1 MLPATPVSIRFVL
14 HFTRGSP
21 DSCRKQT
28 ADAVGPNEG
37 EGGSTAKK
45 RERKTA
51 GGDAALLSDFD
62 LFSHDPSVR
71 ACRL

>member
-1 MLPATPVSIRFVL
+1 M
-14 HFTRGSP
+14 
-21 DSCRKQT
+21 CRKQT